1 MAFAEQSRIMNAEH
15 PEISI
20 VIPVYNE
27 EESLR
32 ALFDALLPVIG
43 ELGRAY
49 EIIFVND
56 GSKDASFSILYDFHK
71 TRPQVR
77 VIDLNGNYGQHM
89 AIMAGFELA
98 RGEKILV
105 MDADLQN
112 PPEAISQ
119 ILAKMDEG
127 HDVIGTY
134 RVGRKD
140 PLFRKTASKIV
151 NTITNRITK
160 LQIRDYGCMMRG
172 YDRRIIDIINAS
184 CEKTAFIPALAQK
197 LAVNPVEIPI
207 SHREREMGTS
217 KYSLVRLIRLNF
229 DLMTSFSIAPLQLVT
244 MGGIMVSCISFLLV
258 CYMFL
263 RRFFIGPEVGGVFT
277 LMAIQFLLTGIT
289 LMSLGV
295 MGEYVGRIH
304 REVSRRPR
312 YVIRKVFGNDGE

>member
-1 MAFAEQSRIMNAEH
+1 MNAEQ
-15 PEISI
+15 PEISVI
-20 VIPVYNE
+20 IPVYNE

-32 ALFDALLPVIG
+32 TLFDALLPVMRSL
-43 ELGRAY
+43 EREY

-56 GSKDASFSILYDFHK
+56 GSGDASFGILYDFHK
-71 TRPQVR
+71 THPEVR

-98 RGEKILV
+98 RGGKILV

-112 PPEAISQ
+112 PPEAIPR
-119 ILAKMDEG
+119 ILVKMDEG

-151 NTITNRITK
+151 NKITNRIAK

-172 YDRRIIDIINAS
+172 YDRRIIDIINTS
-184 CEKTAFIPALAQK
+184 CEKTTFIPALAQK
-197 LAVNPVEIPI
+197 FAVNPVEIPI
-207 SHREREMGTS
+207 QHRERENGTS
-217 KYSLVRLIRLNF
+217 KYGLIRLIRLNF

-244 MGGIMVSCISFLLV
+244 MSGITVSCISFLLV

-263 RRFFIGPEVGGVFT
+263 RRIFIGPEVEGVFT

-312 YVIRKVFGNDGE
+312 YIIRKVFDKDGE

>member
-1 MAFAEQSRIMNAEH
+1 MNAEQ

-20 VIPVYNE
+20 IIPVYNE

-32 ALFDALLPVIG
+32 TLLDALLPVMRSL
-43 ELGRAY
+43 ERAY

-56 GSKDASFSILYDFHK
+56 GSKDASFGILYDFH
-71 TRPQVR
+71 TTQTEVR

-98 RGEKILV
+98 RGGKILV

-112 PPEAISQ
+112 PPEAIPH
-119 ILAKMDEG
+119 ILVKMDEG

-151 NTITNRITK
+151 NKITNRIAK
-160 LQIRDYGCMMRG
+160 LQISDYGCMMRG

-184 CEKTAFIPALAQK
+184 CEKTTFIPALAQK
-197 LAVNPVEIPI
+197 FAVNPVEIPI
-207 SHREREMGTS
+207 PHRERENGTS
-217 KYSLVRLIRLNF
+217 KYGLIRLIRLNF

-244 MGGIMVSCISFLLV
+244 MSGITVSCVSFLLV

-263 RRFFIGPEVGGVFT
+263 RRIFIGPEVGGVFT

-312 YVIRKVFGNDGE
+312 YIIRKVFDKDGE